1 VSTVLGRVTSS
12 TDQPRGPDAKYRVR
26 VAANWLRTGA
36 KIEVKLPRNL
46 ECAACDG
53 GGCDACGGSGA
64 LTLRGRKDPSEY
76 IQVTLPQVK
85 VPPDSGKRGMILRI
99 PESGGHAAD
108 DSELPRGLLLLSLI
122 ADADSDHNV
131 RLWLEGGAN
140 RTMPPPPPLSR
151 RPLGRYPGVVVAAV
165 LVVLWIALLAFLRVF
180 GFG

>member
-26 VAANWLRTGA
+26 VAENWLKAGA

-64 LTLRGRKDPSEY
+64 LTLRGREDPSEY

-85 VPPDSGKRGMILRI
+85 VPPKSGKRGMILRI
-99 PESGGHAAD
+99 PESGGYA
-108 DSELPRGLLLLSLI
+108 SGETELPRGLLLLSLI
-122 ADADSDHNV
+122 PDAESDHNV

-140 RTMPPPPPLSR
+140 RTMPPPPPQPR
-151 RPLGRYPGVVVAAV
+151 RALGRYPGVAVVAV
-165 LVVLWIALLAFLRVF
+165 LVLLWIALLVFLRVS

>member
-1 VSTVLGRVTSS
+1 MSTVLGRVTAP

-26 VAANWLRTGA
+26 VAEDWLRAGA

-64 LTLRGRKDPSEY
+64 LTLRGRRDASEY
-76 IQVTLPQVK
+76 VQVTLPRVR
-85 VPPDSGKRGMILRI
+85 VPPESGTRGMILRI
-99 PESGGHAAD
+99 PESGGHATD
-108 DSELPRGLLLLSLI
+108 DSALPRGLLLLSLI
-122 ADADSDHNV
+122 PDAESDHNV

-140 RTMPPPPPLSR
+140 RTMPPPAPQPR
-151 RPLGRYPGVVVAAV
+151 GAIRRYPGVMVAAV
-165 LVVLWIALLAFLRVF
+165 LVLLWIALLVFLRVS